1 MSTYTGEEVAR
12 ILNVNQATLRS
23 YLRATLFPSPGR
35 KRVLRYTFQDL
46 LLLKT
51 AKRLCE
57 AEIPVG
63 RIRRILQSLKRQLPP
78 DQQLC
83 NVRIYADGRRVV
95 VWDGNAR
102 WQPDSGQFL
111 FDFDSEEVTTG
122 KAVRA
127 MPGKRSYAPARTA
140 RQWFELG
147 LELERHSPEE
157 ARQAYREAVR
167 IDPALVDAHIN
178 LGLLHHSNAEL
189 DLAEQCYRA
198 AIEQAPDEV
207 LGHFNLAVIL
217 EEKGDRAGAIVAYRD
232 VLKRQPQFA
241 EAHYHLAALYEA
253 EGRTAD
259 AIRHYATARKLLRG
273 TSGQPR
279 PRRPSQPPST

>member
-1 MSTYTGEEVAR
+1 
-12 ILNVNQATLRS
+12 
-23 YLRATLFPSPGR
+23 
-35 KRVLRYTFQDL
+35 
-46 LLLKT
+46 
-51 AKRLCE
+51 
-57 AEIPVG
+57 
-63 RIRRILQSLKRQLPP
+63 
-78 DQQLC
+78 
-83 NVRIYADGRRVV
+83 
-95 VWDGNAR
+95 
-102 WQPDSGQFL
+102 
-111 FDFDSEEVTTG
+111 
-122 KAVRA
+122 
-127 MPGKRSYAPARTA
+127 
-140 RQWFELG
+140 
-147 LELERHSPEE
+147 
-157 ARQAYREAVR
+157 
-167 IDPALVDAHIN
+167 LVDAQIN
-178 LGLLHHSNAEL
+178 LGLLHHSTAEL